1 MIFVP
6 LVALLVATAA
16 GIVEVQETSTAKN
29 TKDEKEDES
38 GGEEKF
44 HNVARADSVVEEK
57 EGIGEGEDR
66 DSCKTL
72 KKISSDWT

>member
-1 MIFVP
+1 MIFVS

-29 TKDEKEDES
+29 MKDENEDE
-38 GGEEKF
+38 GEEVF

-57 EGIGEGEDR
+57 EEIGEDR
-66 DSCKTL
+66 DSCKIKDTVED
-72 KKISSDWT
+72 IV